1 MNGHPTKFYV
11 PTPSQDAAKDG
22 APEHLCWA
30 ILCLVRGLGAG
41 DDAVVVVLV
50 ERDDTRGAE
59 VVLRVLLAR
68 KIFGDA
74 AVGTVADQHQAC
86 RHCLGDAAEDLD
98 NILNALDGAE
108 VGKVDEQT
116 LVGFGKARAHGGY
129 QLGVADVDVAV
140 DEVADD
146 LDLGVD
152 LEGFAG
158 SVAQIGGDRGDSV
171 GLLDAELCD
180 GQLRAVEADER
191 DVGAVQGGD
200 EGEMESA

>member
-1 MNGHPTKFYV
+1 MDEFG
-11 PTPSQDAAKDG
+11 DAADAG
-22 APEHLCWA
+22 GDRWDAAGHRFERGETEGLHLAGHQHQVCEREQ
-30 ILCLVRGLGAG
+30 LVDIVLLAYEV
-41 DDAVVVVLV
+41 DAVLHVV
-50 ERDDTRGAE
+50 
-59 VVLRVLLAR
+59 LAR

-108 VGKVDEQT
+108 VGEVDEQT

-180 GQLRAVEADER
+180 GQIRAVEADER